1 MKLIFCPKCDDA
13 FKLSR
18 TLKSCEC
25 GKAKGR
31 YLADG
36 IHAEINAGAIPIGM
50 ANSTVVKGVVAY
62 LRGNKTMDCHVD
74 AWVFKVDEPHIKVVE
89 FGGDDDWE

>member
-1 MKLIFCPKCDDA
+1 MKLIFCSTCHDV

-31 YLADG
+31 YLEDG
-36 IHAEINAGAIPIGM
+36 LYAEINKGAVPIGM
-50 ANSTVVKGVVAY
+50 ANSTVAKGVVAY
-62 LRGNKTMDCHVD
+62 LGGNKTMDCHVD

-89 FGGDDDWE
+89 FGDDDES

>member
-1 MKLIFCPKCDDA
+1 MKLIFCPVCDDA

-18 TLKSCEC
+18 DLKSCKC

-36 IHAEINAGAIPIGM
+36 LYAEINKGAVPIGM
-50 ANSTVVKGVVAY
+50 ANSTVAKGVVVY

-74 AWVFKVDEPHIKVVE
+74 AWVYKVNEPHIRVVE
-89 FGGDDDWE
+89 EFGNV

>member
-1 MKLIFCPKCDDA
+1 MKLIFCPACDDA

-18 TLKSCEC
+18 TLKSCKC

-31 YLADG
+31 YLEDG
-36 IHAEINAGAIPIGM
+36 IHAEINQYAIPIGM

-62 LRGNKTMDCHVD
+62 LGGNKTMDARID

-89 FGGDDDWE
+89 FGDDNGIT

>member
-1 MKLIFCPKCDDA
+1 MKLIFCSTCHDV

-31 YLADG
+31 YLGDG
-36 IHAEINAGAIPIGM
+36 LYAEINGGAIPIGM
-50 ANSTVVKGVVAY
+50 ANSTVAKGVVAY
-62 LRGNKTMDCHVD
+62 LGGNKTMDYAID

-89 FGGDDDWE
+89 FGDEDG